1 MRDEYSSGVNANVDD
16 ERDRHLNMGG
26 GLVPY
31 DTKPSDNQAPE
42 PLRFGV
48 FWCLAAGAVA
58 GYIPV
63 LASFAGAYGT
73 CLCTY
78 QKGWKRI
85 LAALISLL
93 APSVAIALLVPSLRV
108 GDVVVPTLVGFAFGL
123 LTAKKRLNGN
133 TVALTSAAAVAM
145 LIGSDAVS
153 SAATGT
159 TLSQNMASLINEAV
173 SAANV
178 GGDPQMQAMADRV
191 RESLSLYWPLLYGV
205 VAVVYGFCAWLG
217 VVMFTHSV
225 TFGSEYKVQFR
236 TFEAP
241 MWILAIMVVGF
252 AIYIAQR
259 NGTQMPREVVFIGL
273 NLMQGARFFVV
284 LQGLALTVWFLAS
297 HGVGKF
303 GQALAFIFGIQ
314 LEYSFFVM
322 SVFGFVD
329 GLAHFRDWPKKDKSD
344 GQA

>member
-108 GDVVVPTLVGFAFGL
+108 GTDAGWVCLRA
-123 LTAKKRLNGN
+123 AHRKK
-133 TVALTSAAAVAM
+133 A
-145 LIGSDAVS
+145 
-153 SAATGT
+153 
-159 TLSQNMASLINEAV
+159 SQWEHRCTDQC
-173 SAANV
+173 
-178 GGDPQMQAMADRV
+178 GG
-191 RESLSLYWPLLYGV
+191 
-205 VAVVYGFCAWLG
+205 C
-217 VVMFTHSV
+217 
-225 TFGSEYKVQFR
+225 
-236 TFEAP
+236 
-241 MWILAIMVVGF
+241 
-252 AIYIAQR
+252 R
-259 NGTQMPREVVFIGL
+259 N
-273 NLMQGARFFVV
+273 
-284 LQGLALTVWFLAS
+284 
-297 HGVGKF
+297 
-303 GQALAFIFGIQ
+303 
-314 LEYSFFVM
+314 
-322 SVFGFVD
+322 
-329 GLAHFRDWPKKDKSD
+329 AHWK
-344 GQA
+344 